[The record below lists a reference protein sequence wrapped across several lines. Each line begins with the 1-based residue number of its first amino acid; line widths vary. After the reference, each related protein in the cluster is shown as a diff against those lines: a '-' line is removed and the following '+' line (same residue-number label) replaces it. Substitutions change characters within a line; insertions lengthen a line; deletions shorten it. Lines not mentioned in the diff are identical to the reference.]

1 MPKKSRLDQGLQ
13 GGNLKCID
21 FDFADRQQFSD
32 GAGPRSAL
40 KLLGA
45 DLGSVEETTLWIER
59 ATMEAILGGMRLSLK
74 SLKSGLSCYTA
85 FVGTYML
92 ASTRTLVSLCQIV
105 AGRCFPKHG
114 LPFPPSLPVLLAWS
128 TLFRS
133 HRTLTNYLGYVKT
146 GCMLVGVS
154 TEVSLKCKP

>member
-13 GGNLKCID
+13 GGNLKSID
-21 FDFADRQQFSD
+21 FDFADRQKFSD
-32 GAGPRSAL
+32 AAGPRSAL

-85 FVGTYML
+85 FVGTCTCSRARAHLSVYAKL
-92 ASTRTLVSLCQIV
+92 LQGAASPSMGCPFHRRCQ
-105 AGRCFPKHG
+105 FSWHG
-114 LPFPPSLPVLLAWS
+114 QRFSVHIAP
-128 TLFRS
+128 
-133 HRTLTNYLGYVKT
+133 
-146 GCMLVGVS
+146 
-154 TEVSLKCKP
+154 